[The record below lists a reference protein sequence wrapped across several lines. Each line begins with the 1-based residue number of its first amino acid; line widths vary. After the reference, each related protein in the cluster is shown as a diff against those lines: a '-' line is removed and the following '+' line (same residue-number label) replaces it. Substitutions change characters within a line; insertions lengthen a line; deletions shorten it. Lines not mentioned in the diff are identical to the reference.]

1 MTHDLTRD
9 VAIVPTEAVLL
20 FIDMQNYAA
29 HPDGGEFTTM
39 SPAERSTHIHAA
51 DSWHCEGKAGT
62 GHTSLQQGG

>member
-1 MTHDLTRD
+1 MTRD
-9 VAIVPTEAVLL
+9 VAIVPAEAVLL